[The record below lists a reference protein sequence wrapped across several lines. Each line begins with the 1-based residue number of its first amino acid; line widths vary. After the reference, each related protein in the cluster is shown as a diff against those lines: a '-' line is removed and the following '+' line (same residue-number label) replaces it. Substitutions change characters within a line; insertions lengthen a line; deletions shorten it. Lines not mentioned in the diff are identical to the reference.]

1 MTSLHLPATAN
12 PLTERPLARR
22 ALQRAA
28 AGWLVVALLG
38 QGVFLLYVV
47 SLYGGAVAA
56 GDLSGWNSAMPRG
69 HVPGDSIGNTVLGSH
84 LLFTVT
90 VLLGGALQ
98 LWPALRRT
106 APRVHHWVG
115 RTYLLSAV
123 VLGLGGL
130 FLVWARSAPA
140 NPAQFWQH
148 LGISLNAV
156 LILLFAGLTLRAA
169 MARRIQAHRFWALH
183 LYLAVL
189 GVWFFRLGLT
199 LWLLVHQA
207 PVGFDPETFSGPIL
221 VFLSFAQTLL
231 PLAVL
236 ALFLRAERSPRA
248 ELQWAM
254 AGGLLLATLATAA
267 GIGTAYLMLWRS
279 YF

>member
-1 MTSLHLPATAN
+1 MTSLPLPATAH
-12 PLTERPLARR
+12 PKTHRPMAGR

-28 AGWLVVALLG
+28 AAWLLVALSG
-38 QGVFLLYVV
+38 QAVFMLYVI
-47 SLYGGAVAA
+47 SLYGGAVVA
-56 GDLSGWNSAMPRG
+56 GDLNVWNSVMPRG
-69 HVPGDSIGNTVLGSH
+69 YVPGDGFGNSVLASH

-115 RTYLLSAV
+115 RSYLLSAV
-123 VLGLGGL
+123 VLAVGGL

-140 NPAQFWQH
+140 NPAQFGQH
-148 LGISLNAV
+148 MGISLNAL

-221 VFLSFAQTLL
+221 VFLGFAQTLL

-236 ALFLRAERSPRA
+236 ALLLQAERSPRA
-248 ELQWAM
+248 GLQWAM

>member
-1 MTSLHLPATAN
+1 V
-12 PLTERPLARR
+12 
-22 ALQRAA
+22 AA
-28 AGWLVVALLG
+28 WLVVALLG
-38 QGVFLLYVV
+38 QGVFALYVL
-47 SLYGGAVAA
+47 SLYGGAIVA
-56 GDLSGWNSAMPRG
+56 GDLNGWNSVMPRG
-69 HVPGDSIGNTVLGSH
+69 HVTGDSIGNTVLASH

-98 LWPALRRT
+98 LWPALRSKV
-106 APRVHHWVG
+106 PRVHHWVG
-115 RTYLLSAV
+115 RSYLLSAV

-148 LGISLNAV
+148 LGISLNAL

-207 PVGFDPETFSGPIL
+207 PVGFDPQTFSGPL
-221 VFLSFAQTLL
+221 LTALSFAQTLL

-236 ALFLRAERSPRA
+236 GLFLYAERSTRA
-248 ELQWAM
+248 GVQWAM
-254 AGGLLLATLATAA
+254 VAGLLLASLFTAA
-267 GIGTAYLMLWRS
+267 GTGTAYLMLWRS
-279 YF
+279 YL